1 MICIFYCVS
10 IYGSRLVFIVVL
22 SWFMVVVKLMFSE
35 WMLVGKFFVGKM
47 FIRLL
52 IVEMVVLKRIKSSSV
67 NELLEGK

>member
-10 IYGSRLVFIVVL
+10 IYGSRLVFIVAL
-22 SWFMVVVKLMFSE
+22 SRFMVVVKSTFSE
-35 WMLVGKFFVGKM
+35 RMLVGKFFVGKM

-67 NELLEGK
+67 NELSEGK